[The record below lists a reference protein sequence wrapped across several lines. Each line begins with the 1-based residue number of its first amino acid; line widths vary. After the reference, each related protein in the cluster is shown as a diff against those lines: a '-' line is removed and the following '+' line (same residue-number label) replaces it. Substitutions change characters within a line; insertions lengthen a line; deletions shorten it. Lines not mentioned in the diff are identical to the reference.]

1 VAPYPVAGLGWV
13 SIPEQRRERSGLSLM
28 VFAATEIDAIQARV
42 LTEHEARL
50 IAINVAVAGDQRGP
64 IV

>member
-13 SIPEQRRERSGLSLM
+13 SILEQRRERSGLSLM
-28 VFAATEIDAIQARV
+28 VFAATEIDAMQARV